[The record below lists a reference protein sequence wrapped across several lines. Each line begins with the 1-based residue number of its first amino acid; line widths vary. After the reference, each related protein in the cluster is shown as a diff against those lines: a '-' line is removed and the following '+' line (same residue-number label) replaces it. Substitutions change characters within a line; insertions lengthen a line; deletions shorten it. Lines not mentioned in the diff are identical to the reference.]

1 MTPRVDI
8 DKKCIDWFEFKI
20 YYPFED
26 KKINFDETLNLKG
39 DYLILDDYKFIKINR
54 DKVKNIKDEL
64 KKLDYWKDGD
74 TYKLPIYEYLSLEE
88 FVKDIGGEEIL
99 SESYKKFLDEIT
111 DFKPDENFVLNED
124 LEIKLK
130 QNGIDLRP
138 YQRARNKLDILAF
151 KT

>member
-1 MTPRVDI
+1 M
-8 DKKCIDWFEFKI
+8 
-20 YYPFED
+20 
-26 KKINFDETLNLKG
+26 NLKG